1 MTRPPS
7 PPSAICWQGNE
18 GVAGRERSI
27 TSSIARAGAAYFA
40 VVFLAGFLL
49 GTVRT
54 LWLTPKIGPLM
65 AVAAE
70 LPVML
75 AIAWLASAPIM
86 RRFGIEVR
94 SDKLAAGLVA
104 FLLLMMAEFL
114 LAAAFGVEPASYA
127 ASWLTAPGALGLA
140 GQVLF
145 ALIPVLRKERLA
157 Q

>member
-1 MTRPPS
+1 M
-7 PPSAICWQGNE
+7 
-18 GVAGRERSI
+18 AGQERS
-27 TSSIARAGAAYFA
+27 TAGNIALAGAAYFA
-40 VVFLAGFLL
+40 VVFLAGFVL

-54 LWLTPKIGPLM
+54 LWLTPTMGPLA

-70 LPVML
+70 LPLML

-86 RRFGIEVR
+86 RRYAVSR
-94 SDKLAAGLVA
+94 RTNRLAAGLLA

-114 LAAAFGVEPASYA
+114 LAATFGVEPATYA
-127 ASWLTAPGALGLA
+127 ASLLTAPGALGLA

-145 ALIPVLRKERLA
+145 ALIPVLRNSRPA